1 MSPPIP
7 PGLDKLVGTEAAA
20 LAAANWELVV
30 LFPVTSAFLLWVLR
44 YETGIP
50 IKIGGLV
57 IPPLTAVGFGIAFW
71 IHAGIGVTVLQALG
85 ILCAALI
92 PVLVAF
98 DIIVGGRRSPV
109 RPGPPSRRG

>member
-1 MSPPIP
+1 MRPPTP
-7 PGLDKLVGTEAAA
+7 PGLDRLVGAE
-20 LAAANWELVV
+20 AAANWELVV
-30 LFPVTSAFLLWVLR
+30 LFPAASAVLLCVFR

-50 IKIGGLV
+50 IKVGVLV
-57 IPPLTAVGFGIAFW
+57 IPPLTAVGVGIAFW
-71 IHAGIGVTVLQALG
+71 IHAGVGVAVLQALG

-98 DIIVGGRRSPV
+98 DVIVGGRRSPV